1 MKILNSLKLSLALYL
16 IITCLQNCA
25 APQNSV
31 NQRSNYL
38 NKLNEQIK
46 NNSNKKKPNKSALLY
61 SEEHKTPQ

>member
-25 APQNSV
+25 TPQNSV

-38 NKLNEQIK
+38 NMLNEQMK
-46 NNSNKKKPNKSALLY
+46 NNSNKNNPNNSSGSAAGPVR
-61 SEEHKTPQ
+61 TN